1 MSVKSVHDSD
11 TVLSAISRLLGQ
23 VAPSSPSPDSLRDR
37 QGYTLIE
44 LLLVFSLMAGLL
56 GVAWGPVGKQIARAK
71 LTGTNQQVR
80 VHLAYSR
87 LEAMKRGFPA
97 VVQVDYGSQS
107 FWSFIDEDN
116 DLVLD
121 DTERVLYSLDI
132 GGGGGSAGLLLMGA
146 DGVVGTDADPAES
159 VEGLT
164 PTGVSALRG
173 AVFEPDGSI
182 RDPGSFRVSTGS
194 DPPRN
199 AFEIRVSPQ
208 ATADIEIRKY
218 LYSADAPGGTAGF
231 FSGGAGAWVW
241 Y

>member
-1 MSVKSVHDSD
+1 MSSGPFEPDSQA
-11 TVLSAISRLLGQ
+11 VARSPLLS
-23 VAPSSPSPDSLRDR
+23 SLRDR

-44 LLLVFSLMAGLL
+44 LLVVFALMAGLL

-71 LTGTNQQVR
+71 LMGTNQQVR
-80 VHLAYSR
+80 VHLSYSR
-87 LEAMKRGFPA
+87 LEAMKRGFP
-97 VVQVDYGSQS
+97 VVAQLDYGSKS

-121 DTERVLYSLDI
+121 ATERVLYNVDL
-132 GGGGGSAGLLLMGA
+132 GGGGSSVGLYLMGP
-146 DGVVGTDADPAES
+146 DGVIGTDAAPGES
-159 VEGLT
+159 VEGFT

-218 LYSADAPGGTAGF
+218 LYDADAPGGTAGF
-231 FSGGAGAWVW
+231 FSAGAGAWVW